1 MKIIFKAFVAAAL
14 LSALFSCRGK
24 ETPKPDPVPDPVSM
38 DGIIINE
45 IMPSRAIGKEGWIE
59 LYNTTDKSIPL
70 QGMVLLLTSDSAAEE
85 PVCTLKTGTIEP
97 KGRFL
102 IKTAEVQFSTLML
115 RATFQELS
123 ILDSQG
129 FTLDSFSVRIDCGP
143 NAKLDGDEDSFA
155 RIPDASKTWKVTET
169 STPGEKNYKVT
180 PYTISGL
187 VINEVCPAEGWV
199 EIYNSGKKEMKL
211 EYSYIK
217 AKDGTRICFLP
228 EETVL
233 PVGERLAIDCSAS
246 AVQMAEFTYYTND
259 HKQVTTFS
267 SSKLP
272 AITDGSSWS
281 RLPDATGDFQLT
293 SVPTKGQPNKAVTT
307 DESGLKLNEFSLA
320 GWGEISNSSL
330 FEVKTPGITVT
341 IDGKTVFESGS
352 TTIPSG
358 GHLSFSANITAS
370 SKVVLKGSDGK
381 ELDSFTASLVHG
393 SREASQT
400 TSWSRIPD
408 SNGPWYTVINSSRD
422 EKNWGITEDNK
433 VAIWVNHSSMDSY
446 EFEKMAKL
454 GVGNIVIHEFIF
466 RSDYHKKADVE
477 AFIDKAHSL
486 GMKVHIWQ
494 QCFWWSGDV
503 HWPDGTVTEGDWV
516 SAIIDGTPAKVNQ
529 PRFDEIIKRSLN
541 YVNYD
546 IDGIHYDYV
555 RFGGSAYKH
564 GDENLSGTMAITEFC
579 RQAETKIHAK
589 NPGIIMSAAL
599 MGESGAQKYYG
610 QDPEQM
616 TRYIDILM
624 PMAYISSYN
633 YSSTK
638 NVSVANWFADGAHK
652 NGKECW
658 HGFSTYDANSQ
669 GLSADRLD
677 ADIVN
682 IVDNSRADGV
692 ALFRYGIGQYPDM
705 NGYYRAE

>member
-1 MKIIFKAFVAAAL
+1 MRIFYKAVAAAAM
-14 LSALFSCRGK
+14 LSAFLSCK
-24 ETPKPDPVPDPVSM
+24 EKEQPQPIPVPDPVSM

-45 IMPSRAIGKEGWIE
+45 VLPAKAIGKEGWIE
-59 LYNTTDKSIPL
+59 LYNTTDKAIPL
-70 QGMVLLLTSDSAAEE
+70 EGLVVVLTSSSVVEE
-85 PVCTLKTGTIEP
+85 PVCTLKTGTIAP
-97 KGRFL
+97 QGRFL
-102 IKTAEVQFSTLML
+102 IRTDEVKFSSLML

-123 ILDSQG
+123 ILDSKG

-143 NAKLDGDEDSFA
+143 NAKLEGDEDSYA
-155 RIPDASKTWKVTET
+155 RIPDISKTWKVTET

-180 PYTISGL
+180 PYSISGL
-187 VINEVCPAEGWV
+187 VINEVCPSEGWV
-199 EIYNSGKKEMKL
+199 EIYNAGKKEMKL

-228 EETVL
+228 EGTVL
-233 PVGERLAIDCSAS
+233 PVGERLAIDCSAT
-246 AVQMAEFTYYTND
+246 AAQMAEFTYYTND
-259 HKQVTTFS
+259 HKQVISFS
-267 SSKLP
+267 GSKYP

-281 RLPDATGDFQLT
+281 RLPDATGDFLVT
-293 SVPTKGQPNKAVTT
+293 PIPTKGQPNKAVSV
-307 DESGLKLNEFSLA
+307 DESGLRLNEFSLA

-330 FEVKTPGITVT
+330 FEIQTPGITVT
-341 IDGKTVFESGS
+341 VDGKAVYESGKVA
-352 TTIPSG
+352 IPSG
-358 GHLSFSANITAS
+358 GHISFDANISSS

-381 ELDSFTASLVHG
+381 ELDSFTSTLAHG
-393 SREASQT
+393 SRPATQT

-408 SNGPWYTVINSSRD
+408 ASGPWYTVINASRD

-433 VAIWVNHSSMDSY
+433 VAVWVNHSSMDSY
-446 EFEKMAKL
+446 DLEKMARI
-454 GVGNIVIHEFIF
+454 GVGNIVIHEFVF

-477 AFIDKAHSL
+477 AFIERAHSL

-555 RFGGSAYKH
+555 RFGGTAYKH
-564 GDENLSGTMAITEFC
+564 GDENLSGTDAITEFC
-579 RQAETKIHAK
+579 RQAETKIHARK
-589 NPGIIMSAAL
+589 QSIIMSAAL

-624 PMAYISSYN
+624 PMAYISSYG
-633 YSSTK
+633 YSPTK

-652 NGKECW
+652 NGKESW
-658 HGFSTYDANSQ
+658 HGFSTYDGNSK
-669 GLSADRLD
+669 GLSADVLD
-677 ADIVN
+677 GQIVN
-682 IVDNSRADGV
+682 IVDNSRADGI
-692 ALFRYGIGQYPDM
+692 ALFRYGIGEYPDM